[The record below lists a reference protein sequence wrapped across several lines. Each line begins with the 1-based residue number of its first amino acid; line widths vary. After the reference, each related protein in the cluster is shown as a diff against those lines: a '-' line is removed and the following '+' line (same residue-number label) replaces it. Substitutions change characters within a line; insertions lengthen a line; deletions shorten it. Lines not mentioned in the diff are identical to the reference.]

1 VWPGIGL
8 RLPWPHLTGALRRRR
23 TRGISLV
30 FHEIGSLIGVAAVT
44 SLGYRVGAL
53 KVKHGPV
60 LLGLV
65 AGFGFGV
72 VALSARLI
80 TERRGRRR

>member
-1 VWPGIGL
+1 
-8 RLPWPHLTGALRRRR
+8 
-23 TRGISLV
+23 
-30 FHEIGSLIGVAAVT
+30 VT